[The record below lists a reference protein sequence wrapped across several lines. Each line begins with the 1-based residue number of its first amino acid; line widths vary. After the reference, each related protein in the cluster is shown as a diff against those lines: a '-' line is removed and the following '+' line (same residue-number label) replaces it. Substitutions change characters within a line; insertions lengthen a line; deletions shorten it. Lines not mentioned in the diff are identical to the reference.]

1 MLGLIILVGFLQ
13 SWSMALSILCLCL
26 ISAVMTMGANIQW
39 GYAGLINF
47 GIMGYTALGGLA
59 AVLVSVPPVRE
70 AWQVGGFNMIL
81 CAFLIVLMVFS
92 IRFIMKKYNY
102 IASARRTLKIES
114 ESISAIG
121 KQLNQSFINLCE
133 NVISTKGKSVIMGVG
148 KSGHIAQKISA
159 TLTSTGTPS
168 IFIHPTEAAHG
179 DMGLIGKKD
188 IVLLISNSGETDEI
202 INILPSLKRHA
213 KEISSLTSNN
223 NSTIAKS
230 ADIKIELKS
239 EKEACPLDL
248 APTSSTTNALAFG
261 DALAIALLE
270 AKGFTKN
277 DFASSHPAGKLG
289 KKLITQVQ
297 DIMHKGSSVPKVSPN
312 TVLDKALIEI
322 TKKNLGIT
330 LVIDKAKVVGIFT
343 DGDLRRC
350 INKKIDIQKTK
361 IKEVMTKSYK
371 TIKSNALAV
380 DAALVMEKNKIL
392 TLIVV
397 ENKKHVGVISMH
409 DLIEARIL

>member
-1 MLGLIILVGFLQ
+1 
-13 SWSMALSILCLCL
+13 
-26 ISAVMTMGANIQW
+26 
-39 GYAGLINF
+39 
-47 GIMGYTALGGLA
+47 
-59 AVLVSVPPVRE
+59 
-70 AWQVGGFNMIL
+70 
-81 CAFLIVLMVFS
+81 
-92 IRFIMKKYNY
+92 MKKYNY
-102 IASARRTLKIES
+102 IGSAKKTLKIES
-114 ESISAIG
+114 ESILATA
-121 KQLNQSFINLCE
+121 KQLNKSFTTLCE
-133 NVISTKGKSVIMGVG
+133 NVLYCKGKFVIMGVG

-159 TLTSTGTPS
+159 TLSSTGTPS

-179 DMGLIGKKD
+179 DIGLIDKKD

-213 KEISSLTSNN
+213 KEIASLTSNDK
-223 NSTIAKS
+223 SSIAKS
-230 ADIKIELKS
+230 ADIKLELKS
-239 EKEACPLDL
+239 KKEACPLDL

-297 DIMHKGSSVPKVSPN
+297 DLMHRGNSVPKVSPN
-312 TVLDKALIEI
+312 TILDKALLEI

-330 LVIDKAKVVGIFT
+330 LVIDKSKVIGIFT

-350 INKKIDIQKTK
+350 INNKIDIQKTK

-371 TIKSNALAV
+371 TIKPNALAV
-380 DAALVMEKNKIL
+380 DAAKIMEKNKIF
-392 TLIVV
+392 TLVV
-397 ENKKHVGVISMH
+397 TEKQKHVGVISMH

>member
-1 MLGLIILVGFLQ
+1 
-13 SWSMALSILCLCL
+13 
-26 ISAVMTMGANIQW
+26 
-39 GYAGLINF
+39 
-47 GIMGYTALGGLA
+47 
-59 AVLVSVPPVRE
+59 
-70 AWQVGGFNMIL
+70 
-81 CAFLIVLMVFS
+81 
-92 IRFIMKKYNY
+92 MKKYNY

-133 NVISTKGKSVIMGVG
+133 NVISTKGKFVIMGVG

>member
-1 MLGLIILVGFLQ
+1 
-13 SWSMALSILCLCL
+13 
-26 ISAVMTMGANIQW
+26 
-39 GYAGLINF
+39 
-47 GIMGYTALGGLA
+47 
-59 AVLVSVPPVRE
+59 
-70 AWQVGGFNMIL
+70 
-81 CAFLIVLMVFS
+81 
-92 IRFIMKKYNY
+92 MKKYNY
-102 IASARRTLKIES
+102 IASAKRTLEIES
-114 ESISAIG
+114 ESISSIA
-121 KQLNQSFINLCE
+121 KQLNKSFTTLCE
-133 NVISTKGKSVIMGVG
+133 NVISCKGKFVIMGVG

-159 TLTSTGTPS
+159 TLSSTGTPS

-179 DMGLIGKKD
+179 DIGLIDKKD
-188 IVLLISNSGETDEI
+188 MVLLISNSDETDEI

-213 KEISSLTSNN
+213 KEIASLTSNN
-223 NSTIAKS
+223 KSSIAKS

-239 EKEACPLDL
+239 KKEACPLDL

-297 DIMHKGSSVPKVSPN
+297 DLMHKGNSVPKVSPD
-312 TVLDKALIEI
+312 TILDKALLEI

-330 LVIDKAKVVGIFT
+330 LVINNSKVVGIFT

-350 INKKIDIQKTK
+350 INKKIDIQNTK
-361 IKEVMTKSYK
+361 IKDVMTKSYK
-371 TIKSNALAV
+371 TIKPNALAV
-380 DAALVMEKNKIL
+380 DAAKIMEKNKIF
-392 TLIVV
+392 TLVV
-397 ENKKHVGVISMH
+397 TEKQNHIGVISMH

>member
-1 MLGLIILVGFLQ
+1 
-13 SWSMALSILCLCL
+13 
-26 ISAVMTMGANIQW
+26 
-39 GYAGLINF
+39 
-47 GIMGYTALGGLA
+47 
-59 AVLVSVPPVRE
+59 
-70 AWQVGGFNMIL
+70 
-81 CAFLIVLMVFS
+81 
-92 IRFIMKKYNY
+92 MKKYNY
-102 IASARRTLKIES
+102 IGSAKRTLKIES
-114 ESISAIG
+114 ESILAIAN
-121 KQLNQSFINLCE
+121 QLNKSFTTLCE
-133 NVISTKGKSVIMGVG
+133 NVLYCKGKFVIMGVG

-159 TLTSTGTPS
+159 TLSSTGTPS

-179 DMGLIGKKD
+179 DIGLIDKKD

-213 KEISSLTSNN
+213 KEIASLTSNN
-223 NSTIAKS
+223 KSSIAKS

-239 EKEACPLDL
+239 MKEACPLDL

-297 DIMHKGSSVPKVSPN
+297 DLMHRGNSVPKVSPN
-312 TVLDKALIEI
+312 TILDKALLEI

-330 LVIDKAKVVGIFT
+330 LVIDKSKVIGIFT

-350 INKKIDIQKTK
+350 INNKIDIQKTK

-371 TIKSNALAV
+371 TIKPNALAV
-380 DAALVMEKNKIL
+380 DAAKIMEKNKIF
-392 TLIVV
+392 TLVV
-397 ENKKHVGVISMH
+397 TEKHKHVGVISMH